1 MGLYASEDSKR
12 GRNDLCT
19 CGSGQKWKRCH
30 GAVPAH
36 AEPMRLEPERV

>member
-1 MGLYASEDSKR
+1 MERYAAEDARR

-30 GAVPAH
+30 GVEPQPANPTRLA
-36 AEPMRLEPERV
+36 AEQV